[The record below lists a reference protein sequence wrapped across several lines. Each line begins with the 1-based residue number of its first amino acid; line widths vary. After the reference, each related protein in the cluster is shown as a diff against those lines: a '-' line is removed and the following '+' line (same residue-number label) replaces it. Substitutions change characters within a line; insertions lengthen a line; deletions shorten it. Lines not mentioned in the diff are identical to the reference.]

1 MRCLAAVPL
10 PPGGEENR
18 CGAAPL
24 SSDSPSLLSRPPPPQ
39 IRRFAPFA
47 HPSSSSGLGA
57 GGSHSPV
64 ACLSMDSR
72 GEWVAAA
79 GDDGTAAVLD
89 VAGGGVAEV
98 VRYKA
103 RASPR
108 AGEGEGLS

>member
-1 MRCLAAVPL
+1 
-10 PPGGEENR
+10 
-18 CGAAPL
+18 
-24 SSDSPSLLSRPPPPQ
+24 
-39 IRRFAPFA
+39 
-47 HPSSSSGLGA
+47 
-57 GGSHSPV
+57 
-64 ACLSMDSR
+64 MDSR